1 MEEER
6 KVSSEKDVVEKPKRQ
21 YKKRVKEEAPVET
34 IVQSSAA
41 DSVVD
46 DLRAQIAKLRA
57 ELAQKDVETK
67 RLLELSEKA
76 LDGADPK
83 DNKTVMVKCLEING
97 VQLSSPNRDVIITL
111 PYDTWVECE
120 SSELS
125 QVFKRLSNRTL
136 FEDGIC
142 IMEDGAL
149 EKFRIKA
156 RNHIDFDEIVDL
168 LNNGNEV
175 KIRAKLDE
183 LTLNKKKNSVMH
195 LILYT
200 IVGKSLDGE
209 ISRVPRASLETLEDY
224 FGVKMKDVEMLLKIF
239 RKVKE

>member
-21 YKKRVKEEAPVET
+21 YKKRVKEEALVET
-34 IVQSSAA
+34 VDRSSAT

-46 DLRAQIAKLRA
+46 DLKAQIAKLRA

-76 LDGADPK
+76 LDGAEPK

-224 FGVKMKDVEMLLKIF
+224 FGVKIKDAEMLLKIF